1 MAARLPLTGTSSEER
16 KIFDLIIKKT
26 IKKPEMNSGFSC
38 LNTNLDLVVSALSTA
53 ECDTLNDV
61 LRKEDVNNDERE
73 NRDRQS
79 EVN

>member
-61 LRKEDVNNDERE
+61 LRKEDINNDERE